1 MKFDIIKIIELLRDY
16 GYELDIITAEENRIK
31 IKVRSGDSCS
41 SKTIDLNTEIRYAG
55 DPNGII
61 YRRILEVI
69 MNLKTFENGYIPM
82 HCSCGGSLYDKSGGL
97 DTHFTCIRCG
107 KTYPKWKLEYDRIGA
122 NITTGWI
129 FPMVKRKKEVSE

>member
-16 GYELDIITAEENRIK
+16 GYELNIITAEENRII
-31 IKVRSGDSCS
+31 IKVRSRESCS
-41 SKTIDLNTEIRYAG
+41 SKTIDLNTETRYAG

-69 MNLKTFENGYIPM
+69 MNLKTFEGGYMSM
-82 HCSCGGSLYDKSGGL
+82 HCSCGGSLYDKSGGR
-97 DTHFTCIRCG
+97 DTHFTCMRCG
-107 KTYPKWKLEYDRIGA
+107 KTYPKWKLKYDRIGA

-129 FPMVKRKKEVSE
+129 FPMVKRKEEVSE